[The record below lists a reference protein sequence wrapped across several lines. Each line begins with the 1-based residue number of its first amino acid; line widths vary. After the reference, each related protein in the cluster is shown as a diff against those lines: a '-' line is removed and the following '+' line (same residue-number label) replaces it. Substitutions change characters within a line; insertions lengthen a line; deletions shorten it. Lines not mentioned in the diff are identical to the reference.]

1 MPTMLN
7 SLKRSIR
14 YQEEGATA
22 VEYGIMVALIA
33 AVIVLVV
40 LALGPAGLPGLRDH
54 VRRPQDRWR
63 HQRQQ
68 LRSC

>member
-40 LALGPAGLPGLRDH
+40 LALG
-54 VRRPQDRWR
+54 
-63 HQRQQ
+63 QQ
-68 LRSC
+68 VCKGFDSTSEALKTGGITPTKDAAC